1 LTYLFFLL
9 LILPFLFLS
18 PLPLFLF
25 NMLLE
30 GELLRKVIFVE
41 DPADHELWIVL
52 DVLNQDVH
60 ELIDKQLYIV
70 QEIIL
75 LLGRG

>member
-1 LTYLFFLL
+1 
-9 LILPFLFLS
+9 
-18 PLPLFLF
+18 
-25 NMLLE
+25 MLLE